1 MQIWTAPLWCVLVI
15 LSLTQG
21 QDEQSSDSLR
31 TAIEAVSR
39 RQRDLAASRPGH
51 NVNAGLASCLYSDRD
66 VAPGDELAFLG
77 APRDFTGKTVWRCH
91 GNYTVCVRQNYTPNP

>member
-1 MQIWTAPLWCVLVI
+1 MQIWTVPLWCVLVI
-15 LSLTQG
+15 LPLTQG
-21 QDEQSSDSLR
+21 QDEQPSDSLR

-51 NVNAGLASCLYSDRD
+51 NVNGGLASCRYSDRD

-91 GNYTVCVRQNYTPNP
+91 GNYTVCVRENYKHNP